1 MTQAASTHVRHR
13 YSSLSLSLSRA
24 ARLLQLRSS
33 CVTTDAVRVESR
45 PNRRQ
50 TFGLVSRKL
59 DARVSITLASDV
71 FRIWRSQAPP
81 PPPLDA
87 KNSASLGVQHMVSIR
102 HLQLLL
108 LLPPPAGIFVQV
120 SMVGMHR
127 VLAVTQTGGY
137 FHFWF

>member
-13 YSSLSLSLSRA
+13 YSSLSLSGA

-33 CVTTDAVRVESR
+33 CVTTDAFRVESR

-81 PPPLDA
+81 PPLDA

-108 LLPPPAGIFVQV
+108 LLPPPAGIFVQL
-120 SMVGMHR
+120 SMVWMHR